1 MIIEALIAPG
11 PPNPRNSFHC
21 RNPWGLLGLVRTRE
35 GGRIDLN
42 PTQAMVH
49 KGSLD
54 AAITTALKSARF
66 GGYGVMAT
74 VTNEIFTAR
83 ETHGRALKAENRLVA
98 HSPEVGWRSLYA
110 AIIEEA
116 PFEAVETSVPHPFLI
131 YHLYHPTEVTRKV
144 AGARVE
150 RALIGPRRICL
161 TPGGSTVRW
170 QHRGH
175 PEILQIYL
183 RQSTYAAAVS
193 EMYGCDVA
201 AAEIT
206 PRFAILDP
214 LLEQLALTI
223 AGALRDGTVRD
234 GLYVDTLAQMIAVHL
249 ARHHSAQSLPAQRQT
264 VDTVSTWKIR
274 RLIDFIEEN
283 LDRDLSLEALA
294 AEVNISPLYL
304 PRAFKAAVGQST
316 HQYVLRRRI
325 ERART
330 LLGNSDMPIA
340 EIALCSG
347 FSSQSHLSNWFLRFV
362 GVSPAVY
369 RRHGLS

>member
-1 MIIEALIAPG
+1 MVTV
-11 PPNPRNSFHC
+11 RNE
-21 RNPWGLLGLVRTRE
+21 V
-35 GGRIDLN
+35 
-42 PTQAMVH
+42 
-49 KGSLD
+49 
-54 AAITTALKSARF
+54 
-66 GGYGVMAT
+66 
-74 VTNEIFTAR
+74 FTAR
-83 ETHGRALKAENRLVA
+83 ETHGRALKADNRLIA

-110 AIIEEA
+110 ALIEEA
-116 PFEAVETSVPHPFLI
+116 PFEAVETPVPHPFLI

-144 AGARVE
+144 AGSHLE

-161 TPGGSTVRW
+161 TPGGTTVRW
-170 QHRGH
+170 RHCGH

-183 RQSTYAAAVS
+183 RQSVYAAAVNEMCGCEAS
-193 EMYGCDVA
+193 EADIV
-201 AAEIT
+201 

-214 LLEQLALTI
+214 LLEQIALTI
-223 AGALRDGTVRD
+223 AGALRDGSVGD

-249 ARHHSAQSLPAQRQT
+249 ARHHSSRSKPADRPT
-264 VDTVSTWKIR
+264 PAVLSTWKIR

-304 PRAFKAAVGQST
+304 PRAFKSAVGQST
-316 HQYVLRRRI
+316 HQYVLQRRV
-325 ERART
+325 ERARK

-340 EIALCSG
+340 EIALSSG

-362 GVSPAVY
+362 GVSPATY